1 MADTLGSFLAGINQG
16 VSTGLDLYKTVQSE
30 ARQNRL
36 EQYQKQRD
44 AVADQQW
51 QAGYDRQVAQDAES
65 KRQWQAGYDR
75 LVSRDK
81 VDDEHW
87 TQNFREKQR
96 ELDATIAHQR
106 GMRDIYARNQALDE
120 QKFQYEKAGKERE
133 QRLLSA
139 SSVARNSLLDA
150 EGRYITDPQMLADKL
165 NRDPAAM
172 RAFLTVATETGM
184 LDSGRAA
191 NYTGGRFVVGP
202 NGKMLLQVAGKDGT
216 GKPIEG
222 TAFLSENGTSDS
234 NDPYVA
240 FDPQT
245 LARMVDPQ
253 YNTELRADAVASSE
267 IEKAGQATREYVSQ
281 GIRAAG
287 GDAASIQKLSDEL
300 GAAEARLAELKK
312 QREALGKSAE
322 GEEPS
327 GMGWWTTPHPRLGG
341 APGGVPM
348 AQQAEARA
356 LDKEI
361 ATLSNLLDGK
371 GGLHEQMR
379 AAAAVEPGYM
389 ARGDRMYARAVDD
402 IRGQRQT
409 LSGANFL
416 AARGGAPAA
425 AAKKQGEVDKAF
437 GDFEKT
443 LLSNVTIP
451 KREDPKTG
459 EKVPVVGKLDL
470 QAQLRNL
477 DPETKRVVANDARAQ
492 AALMSYVQM
501 MADRGQKSGLK
512 RFVDAASAGVDL
524 ERYVDLV
531 SDPAMVDRTD
541 DERHAWAIQS
551 LQNSAPDAN
560 NTVSLANGLRAR

>member
-81 VDDEHW
+81 ADDEHW

-106 GMRDIYARNQALDE
+106 GMRDIYARNQTLDE
-120 QKFQYEKAGKERE
+120 QKFRDAQDEAGRKR
-133 QRLLSA
+133 RLAGAQL
-139 SSVARNSLLDA
+139 VAQNSLLDA

-184 LDSGRAA
+184 LESGRAA

-300 GAAEARLAELKK
+300 GAAETRLAELKK
-312 QREALGKSAE
+312 QREALGKPAE

-379 AAAAVEPGYM
+379 AAAEVEPGYM

-416 AARGGAPAA
+416 AARGGAPAT

-443 LLSNVTIP
+443 LLSNITIP